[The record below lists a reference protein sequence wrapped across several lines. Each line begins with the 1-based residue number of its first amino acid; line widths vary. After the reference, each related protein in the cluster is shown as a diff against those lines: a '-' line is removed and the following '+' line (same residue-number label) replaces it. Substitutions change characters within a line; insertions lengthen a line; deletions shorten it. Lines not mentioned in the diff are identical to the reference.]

1 MIWDFCKFAD
11 MESVLIQDLSDQ
23 IREKARE
30 LGFDL
35 CGIARPRVLSDN
47 GKILEKWCEAG
58 MNAGMIYLQRNIEK
72 RINPG
77 LLMPDARSIVVTGL
91 SYYTDLKQK
100 DPRAPVLSRYAYGLN
115 YHDVISP
122 MLEKLLEFIKTNVPG
137 CDGRVFC
144 DSGPLL
150 EKAWAR
156 QAGLGWQGR
165 HSIMINREIGSF
177 FFIGAVVLNIE
188 LDYNTP
194 FDGDYC
200 GTCTKCIEKCPTGA
214 INDDRTIDARKCI
227 ANLTIEN
234 RGPIPEEIIP
244 RLQGRVYGCDICQ
257 NACPWNN
264 SPQARAHPAFAIND
278 EVAAMTR
285 EDWLSLTEDQYNML
299 FKKSALERVKY
310 TDLLRNISAAIKSMD
325 YQQLFNQ

>member
-1 MIWDFCKFAD
+1 
-11 MESVLIQDLSDQ
+11 MESAGINNLSVLI
-23 IREKARE
+23 REKVKE

-35 CGIARPRVLSDN
+35 CGIARTKVLSDN
-47 GKILEKWCEAG
+47 GKILEKWCQAG
-58 MNAGMIYLQRNIEK
+58 MNAGMSYLQRNIER

-77 LLMPDARSIVVTGL
+77 LLFSGARSIVVTGL
-91 SYYTDLKQK
+91 CYYSELKQK

-115 YHDVISP
+115 YHDVITP
-122 MLEKLLEFIKTNVPG
+122 MLEKLLEFIKTMVPD
-137 CDGRVFC
+137 CEGRVFC

-150 EKAWAR
+150 EKSWAQ

-165 HSIMINREIGSF
+165 HSIVINEKIGSF
-177 FFIGAVVLNIE
+177 FFIGSLVLNTE
-188 LDYNTP
+188 LGYDTP
-194 FDGDYC
+194 FNDDYC
-200 GTCTKCIEKCPTGA
+200 GNCTACIDACPTGA

-244 RLQGRVYGCDICQ
+244 KLGGRVYGCDACQ

-264 SPQARAHPAFAIND
+264 PPKCGSHTSFAINE

-285 EDWLSLTEDQYNML
+285 EDWLSLSEENYIRL
-299 FKKSALERVKY
+299 FRNTAVERVKY
-310 TDLLRNISAAIKSMD
+310 TDLMRNIRAAMKSME
-325 YQQLFNQ
+325 YL